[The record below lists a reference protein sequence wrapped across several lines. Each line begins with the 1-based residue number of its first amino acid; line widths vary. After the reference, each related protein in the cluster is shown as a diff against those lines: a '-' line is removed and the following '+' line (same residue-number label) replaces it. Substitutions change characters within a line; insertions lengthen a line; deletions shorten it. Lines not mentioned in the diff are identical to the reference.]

1 MRTNTCIR
9 SMYARVCTLHQ
20 LYGYNL
26 RRVCRC
32 MCVPGYGPHTYAMCC
47 QDSRCRAVTVGC
59 SIADSLD
66 RRYERTS
73 RRSTR
78 ETLTVYPATRPQRSR
93 HPGSHPN
100 LSPATHLPI
109 RLRAADRDEHRPAT
123 MHKCQIQSTKAGK
136 SIARG
141 PSRFRMRISKTLFRV
156 PASYGVG
163 PAAGPRCTG
172 DRCQQQLGGART
184 LRCADRHGARG
195 RTSLTRV
202 RAPVE
207 VRYVRVV
214 QQRAVQRLMLLNVYT

>member
-20 LYGYNL
+20 LYGYSL
-26 RRVCRC
+26 LRVCRC

-47 QDSRCRAVTVGC
+47 QDSRCRAVTVSC
-59 SIADSLD
+59 STADSLD

-136 SIARG
+136 SRG
-141 PSRFRMRISKTLFRV
+141 PSGFWMRISKNLFASSGIIWGGGRRR
-156 PASYGVG
+156 PALHRRSLSATARRRAN
-163 PAAGPRCTG
+163 AA
-172 DRCQQQLGGART
+172 
-184 LRCADRHGARG
+184 LR
-195 RTSLTRV
+195 
-202 RAPVE
+202 
-207 VRYVRVV
+207 
-214 QQRAVQRLMLLNVYT
+214 